1 MPFIIAHY
9 FIVGTLTILI
19 YITSV
24 IHFSIGSLL
33 DMRFASYPVWQSLAV
48 RRYCALAWIPVCQVG
63 RHNYCVVV
71 LLAVLL
77 QIVPALHPGPQTPH
91 ITKLRSRSA

>member
-1 MPFIIAHY
+1 MIF
-9 FIVGTLTILI
+9 TILINITSVI

-33 DMRFASYPVWQSLAV
+33 DMRFASYPAWQSLAV
-48 RRYCALAWIPVCQVG
+48 KRYCALPWIPVGQV
-63 RHNYCVVV
+63 RRQNYCVVV

-77 QIVPALHPGPQTPH
+77 QIVHALHPGPQTPH